1 MCFAATHDIEL
12 THMLVDDYSN
22 YHFTENVQKN
32 DIQFSYE
39 LLKGRATSRNAIQ
52 LLNII
57 GFEKSI
63 VKNADELA
71 HKFMEQGVW
80 EKL

>member
-1 MCFAATHDIEL
+1 
-12 THMLVDDYSN
+12 MLRHTILSLRISYDN

-32 DIQFSYE
+32 DIVFSYE
-39 LLKGRATSRNAIQ
+39 LQSGRATSRNAIK

-57 GFEKSI
+57 GYDESITKQAEFESK
-63 VKNADELA
+63 
-71 HKFMEQGVW
+71 KFLENGVW